1 MTAEAPPALLIA
13 PLPGRDK
20 LVNPQRNTGGLA
32 KALRALHRPVTEAY
46 FDKVSH
52 TTLVAS
58 LASPLRMLAPTL
70 DAVGAFI
77 DANSKVDT
85 MLTRKMG
92 AGAGTGV
99 GTDGREIP
107 ATPPR
112 AATAQSTAT
121 QAAVARAHDKTPA
134 P

>member
-1 MTAEAPPALLIA
+1 
-13 PLPGRDK
+13 
-20 LVNPQRNTGGLA
+20 
-32 KALRALHRPVTEAY
+32 VTETY

-92 AGAGTGV
+92 AGTGV

-112 AATAQSTAT
+112 PATAQSAAT

>member
-13 PLPGRDK
+13 PLPGQDK

-32 KALRALHRPVTEAY
+32 TALRALQRPVTETY

-58 LASPLRMLAPTL
+58 LASPLRRLAPTL
-70 DAVGAFI
+70 DAVSAFI

-85 MLTRKMG
+85 VLTADRASDTDVRK
-92 AGAGTGV
+92 
-99 GTDGREIP
+99 IP
-107 ATPPR
+107 DMPLR
-112 AATAQSTAT
+112 AATAQSATT
-121 QAAVARAHDKTPA
+121 QAVAARANGKTPA